1 MHPLHPL
8 TAANTSGTTPS
19 RKVAEDEIAK
29 MAEFFKQTIVN
40 NKDATF
46 DGVAGHNERF
56 AKLSARTFAPTFIFV
71 ANKVL
76 DIIWSGRLAVTN
88 AALPDFDFYAG
99 AILPHLVTVST
110 DHFEM
115 ATKSSICSDES
126 TTSLGLPQRL
136 N

>member
-1 MHPLHPL
+1 
-8 TAANTSGTTPS
+8 
-19 RKVAEDEIAK
+19 
-29 MAEFFKQTIVN
+29 
-40 NKDATF
+40 
-46 DGVAGHNERF
+46 
-56 AKLSARTFAPTFIFV
+56 
-71 ANKVL
+71 VL

-126 TTSLGLPQRL
+126 AEKLKSLQMSSDTRSTYLKIHDQQVMATPLQGPDVRPVLSVMLRL
-136 N
+136 RRNIFIVGDAPFKA